1 MDLRQFRPRTC
12 RFAFAHYLQRF
23 NFTSHSSHACSD
35 STTVFFVNQHGTR
48 RRCISPYTP
57 ISYPESCTKKLLQ
70 KGWFKFRCLSHKDS
84 TDAAS
89 LAREKKVFMLRETIY
104 ILIHPV
110 SFIDRHH
117 GEAVG
122 ARIFAIVYLHSTSTF
137 QVRCEVTK
145 ERETDLPVFYYRG
158 HELLT
163 FHSFFYVLCCV

>member
-1 MDLRQFRPRTC
+1 
-12 RFAFAHYLQRF
+12 
-23 NFTSHSSHACSD
+23 
-35 STTVFFVNQHGTR
+35 
-48 RRCISPYTP
+48 
-57 ISYPESCTKKLLQ
+57 
-70 KGWFKFRCLSHKDS
+70 
-84 TDAAS
+84 
-89 LAREKKVFMLRETIY
+89 MLRETIY

-163 FHSFFYVLCCV
+163 FHSFFVFCVVYSTAVIIIIQIANCAMLRCFIVHMHTHTHDLTRIPHHTPSGPEPGRVRARTKSDTYALFFAPPVHLRHHC